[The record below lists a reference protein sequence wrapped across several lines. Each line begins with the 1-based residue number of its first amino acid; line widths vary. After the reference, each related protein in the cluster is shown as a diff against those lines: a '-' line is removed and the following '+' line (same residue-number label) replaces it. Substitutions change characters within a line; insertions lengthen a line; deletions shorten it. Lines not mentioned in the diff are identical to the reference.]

1 MDAKP
6 LTCSLRAASFYAAAA
21 GEDVRGNWP
30 TAGAH
35 SLLLPLR
42 QSGRIGA
49 ELLFTMGHC
58 NSGVTWSGA
67 AQWADLGAH
76 RACHFSRHPGLDV
89 TRKSEHRKSEQF
101 WVSLRAPDG
110 YPRAIEK
117 PAFVERVTRSTA
129 LARDHARQK
138 KMRPYP
144 ADMWS
149 R

>member
-6 LTCSLRAASFYAAAA
+6 LMCSLRAASFYAAAA
-21 GEDVRGNWP
+21 EEDVRGNWP

-58 NSGVTWSGA
+58 NSGVTWSDA

-76 RACHFSRHPGLDV
+76 RACHFSRHP
-89 TRKSEHRKSEQF
+89 
-101 WVSLRAPDG
+101 SL
-110 YPRAIEK
+110 
-117 PAFVERVTRSTA
+117 SN
-129 LARDHARQK
+129 
-138 KMRPYP
+138 
-144 ADMWS
+144 S
-149 R
+149 RET